1 MPHGAPP
8 PPPETNA
15 PHILVI
21 DDDRRIRQLLQ
32 KFLSE
37 NGYRI
42 TIAESATEARS
53 RMKGLSYD
61 LLVLDVMMPGET
73 GLEFASDLRRTNTV
87 PILMLTAMSEP
98 EHRIKGLETGVD
110 DYLPKP
116 FEPRELLLRIGNIL
130 RRSRSAPSEPAQIR
144 MGDCVFIPARGE
156 LRQYGNPVRLTTRER
171 EILRIFASNP
181 GRTFSRQE
189 LSESIGSGRERSVD
203 VLINRLRQKIEPDQT
218 TPIFLQ
224 TIRGAGYALFS
235 D

>member
-1 MPHGAPP
+1 MPRTPP
-8 PPPETNA
+8 PPPPDTNA
-15 PHILVI
+15 AHILVI

-32 KFLSE
+32 KFLTE

-42 TIAESATEARS
+42 TIAASAAEARS
-53 RMKGLSYD
+53 RMKGLEYD
-61 LLVLDVMMPGET
+61 LLVLDVMMPAET
-73 GLEFASDLRRTNTV
+73 GLEFAADLRRTSNI

-130 RRSRSAPSEPAQIR
+130 RRSQSAAAEPAEIQ
-144 MGDCVFIPARGE
+144 MGDCIFTPSRGE
-156 LRQYGNPVRLTTRER
+156 LRQNGKPVRLTTRER
-171 EILRIFASNP
+171 EILRIFASSP

-189 LSESIGSGRERSVD
+189 LSETVGTGRERSVD

-218 TPIFLQ
+218 TPVYIQ
-224 TIRGAGYALFS
+224 TIRGAGYALLCN
-235 D
+235 

>member
-1 MPHGAPP
+1 MPHGSPAPP
-8 PPPETNA
+8 PEINA

-32 KFLSE
+32 KFLTE

-42 TIAESATEARS
+42 TIAESAAEARS
-53 RMKGLSYD
+53 RMKGLAYD
-61 LLVLDVMMPGET
+61 LLVLDVMMPDET
-73 GLEFASDLRRTNTV
+73 GLEFATALRRTSNV

-130 RRSRSAPSEPAQIR
+130 RRSQTSPPEPAEIR
-144 MGDCVFIPARGE
+144 MGECVFIPARGE
-156 LRQYGNPVRLTTRER
+156 LRQNGNPIRLTTRER

-181 GRTFSRQE
+181 GHTFSRQE
-189 LSESIGSGRERSVD
+189 LSESIGTGRERSVD
-203 VLINRLRQKIEPDQT
+203 VLINRLRQKIEPDQA
-218 TPIFLQ
+218 TPVFLQ